1 VQERRFHWVV
11 PYGQIFTERPDS
23 DSDVNDDLSFKSLS
37 SKVVKLENA
46 LCNQDKLICKFFV
59 RTKS

>member
-23 DSDVNDDLSFKSLS
+23 DVNDDLSFESLS
-37 SKVVKLENA
+37 SKVVKLENF